1 MKTVSVIGATGMV
14 GSALVKL
21 LLADNSF
28 SNIIVFSRR
37 SLPMQH
43 EKLRVH
49 IIDFNK
55 PDTWQHL
62 VQGDVLF
69 SALGTTLKQ
78 AGSKEAQYKIDY
90 AYQLD
95 FAKAASLNRVA
106 TYVLVSSASANPD
119 SKIFYTRMK
128 GELERD
134 VKTLPFKNITII
146 QPSLLVGKRNEKR
159 IGEKIGYHIL
169 HFFNAIGTF
178 KKYRP
183 IGAET
188 VAKAM
193 INASMKSISGIHIYS
208 LDEIFALAGERG
220 R

>member
-21 LLADNSF
+21 LIADNRF
-28 SNIIVFSRR
+28 SNIIVISRR
-37 SLPMQH
+37 SLPVKH

-49 IIDFNK
+49 IVDFDK
-55 PDTWQHL
+55 PNIWQHL

-78 AGSKEAQYKIDY
+78 AGSKEAQYMIDY

-134 VKTLPFKNITII
+134 VKTLPFKSITII

-159 IGEKIGYHIL
+159 IGEKIGYHVL
-169 HFFNAIGTF
+169 HFFNAIGVF
-178 KKYRP
+178 KKYKP
-183 IGAET
+183 IGAEM
-188 VAKAM
+188 VARAM
-193 INASMKSISGIHIYS
+193 INASMKSISGIQIYS
-208 LDEIFALAGERG
+208 LDEIFALADRG